1 MPFLSSVK
9 NQSLKA
15 LLGETVPVKAA
26 QPVLHQKV
34 LPDSNDARKGLQYYK
49 LTLHT

>member
-15 LLGETVPVKAA
+15 LLEVTVPVKAA
-26 QPVLHQKV
+26 QPVLQQKV
-34 LPDSNDARKGLQYYK
+34 LPESNDVRKGLQYYNFP
-49 LTLHT
+49 LHT